1 MNQAEEQRKKQ
12 ESEILKLLERDPQK
26 GMAMAIEH
34 YTGLIWTVAG
44 QYLSNPED
52 IKECVN
58 DTFLELF
65 LHRNRYDSDRGS
77 LAVFLGGIARN
88 RAVSLYRKNRR
99 HESRELSENCI
110 DSKNDYLQ
118 TEDRLDLE
126 QAINTLKPEDAEII
140 RLHYYNGMS
149 VQEIA
154 ASMNLPYET
163 VKKRHQRSL
172 AKMRLLLLTVL
183 ILLLAAGLIACA
195 YAILQHFGVIPGYGV
210 NKSGTIPFYVLEETV
225 AAEGEEAFTQLTNAV
240 MSEDTLVLTVI
251 MELKDPRYK
260 TYVRGDDIQD
270 ETFRTEPT
278 IYNPCLILE
287 DGTVYSELYLVSTGP
302 ASMDD
307 MDDMSRKKIEIIF
320 EPMDSIPWG
329 NHPVPM
335 TLKFSDIELPFVFSP
350 IQEEP
355 LEEYSYEL
363 TDQGGVLAIPSLENG
378 RLYVEI
384 YPLNCG
390 MYKIEPGLIR
400 CHDETIGGPR
410 EDIRAVGPDGNVL
423 TGTCLFY
430 SPYSSHAF
438 YRWDF
443 GPAQAGEYVLE
454 IPYVYQTAPV
464 PEDFFLTVSDDDPHI
479 GLRLEIPGSVL
490 TITSYTSEVPE
501 GTDFEPFGEGNEHL
515 QRFLLFD
522 VETEDTDR
530 IFTSFTPCA
539 HVTTESDGQPHYGI
553 YGSLYKISGSQKSY
567 LGKHFQLPEGYEK
580 SPVEIFSDARSLITY
595 RWNHSFSLTLHV
607 TEEEK

>member
-1 MNQAEEQRKKQ
+1 MNQTEELRKKQ
-12 ESEILKLLERDPQK
+12 EAEILRLLEKDPQK
-26 GMAMAIEH
+26 GMELAIEH

-65 LHRNRYDSDRGS
+65 LHRERYDCTRGS

-88 RAVSLYRKNRR
+88 RAVSLYRKNTR
-99 HESRELSENCI
+99 HQAQELPENCI
-110 DSKNDYLQ
+110 DSKNDFVQ

-163 VKKRHQRSL
+163 VKKRHQRSI

-210 NKSGTIPFYVLEETV
+210 NRSDTIPFYVLEDTVRVENEETL
-225 AAEGEEAFTQLTNAV
+225 TQLTSAV

-251 MELKDPRYK
+251 MEFKDAWYEAHGQD
-260 TYVRGDDIQD
+260 GDFPDGAAEDSVPLIN
-270 ETFRTEPT
+270 
-278 IYNPCLILE
+278 NPCLILE
-287 DGTVYSELYLVSTGP
+287 DGTVYSNIRYESTSS
-302 ASMDD
+302 ANMNDLR
-307 MDDMSRKKIEIIF
+307 DMSRKQIEFIF
-320 EPMDSIPWG
+320 EPMDQIPAG
-329 NHPVPM
+329 NDSVPM
-335 TLKFSDIELPFVFSP
+335 TLKFSDTELPFVFSP
-350 IQEEP
+350 IKEDP

-390 MYKIEPGLIR
+390 MYKIEPGLVR
-400 CHDETIGGPR
+400 CHDETLGGPK
-410 EDIRAVGPDGNVL
+410 EEIRVLGPDGNVL

-430 SPYSSHAF
+430 SPHSSRAF
-438 YRWDF
+438 FRWDF
-443 GPAQAGEYVLE
+443 GPAQAGEYTLE
-454 IPYVYQTAPV
+454 IPYLYQTAPV
-464 PEDFFLTVSDDDPHI
+464 PEDLFLTVSDDEPHT

-490 TITSYTSEVPE
+490 TIASFSSEEPE

-515 QRFLLFD
+515 QRFLCFD
-522 VETEDTDR
+522 VETEDADR
-530 IFTSFTPCA
+530 VLTSFAPRM
-539 HVTTESDGQPHYGI
+539 HVATENDGQPHYGL
-553 YGSLYKISGSQKSY
+553 YGSLYKISGIEKKY
-567 LGKHFQLPEGYEK
+567 LGECIQMPEGYEK
-580 SPVEIFSDARSLITY
+580 NPVEIFADKRSLVTY
-595 RWNHSFSLTLHV
+595 RWNHPFSLTLHV
-607 TEEEK
+607 TEP